1 LYAKPLIQENK
12 AMPPEKKSPE
22 KLNLAKF
29 NQELFTFIDNSPTP
43 FHAVRSMEKALG
55 NKGFIRLDEGEAWH
69 LEANGCYYVT
79 RNGSSLIA
87 FKMGKTPPWETG
99 IKLVGAHTDSPCLR
113 VKPSPLQRQDSMTRL
128 GCEVYGGT
136 LLNTWFDRGLNL
148 AGRVTCR
155 TIENRKERIQ
165 SFLINYNR
173 PVAIIP
179 SLAIHLDRDAN
190 TNRTVNPELH
200 TTPLFTLYNPM
211 DDPEQN
217 GSFKDI
223 LLRRVCQE
231 YPDHDPIEVL
241 GHELSFSHAEPCF
254 CTGLDH
260 EIISAPRLDN
270 LLSCHAALKS
280 LWSASASATAMVVL
294 TDNEEV
300 GSETPAGARG
310 SFLHSVLSRMAQ
322 TPEQLARTASRS
334 FMISCDN
341 AHGIHPAF
349 REKHEPN
356 HRPLLNTGPVLKINA
371 SQRYATNSESGAVFK
386 EICTGADL
394 VVQQFVMRSDLA
406 CGSTIGPAIA
416 AKTGIR
422 TVDVGAATLAMHSV
436 REVTGTKDPQ
446 MMFKALNH
454 YLSLDEP
461 PLLSLT

>member
-1 LYAKPLIQENK
+1 
-12 AMPPEKKSPE
+12 MPPEKQSPD
-22 KLNLAKF
+22 KFNQAKF

-43 FHAVRSMEKALG
+43 FHAVRSMEKAL
-55 NKGFIRLDEGEAWH
+55 NKQGFIHLDEGDAWH
-69 LEANGCYYVT
+69 LETNGCYYVT
-79 RNGSSLIA
+79 RNNSSLIA
-87 FKMGKTPPWETG
+87 FKMGGTPPWETG
-99 IKLVGAHTDSPCLR
+99 IKIIGAHTDSPCLR

-155 TIENRKERIQ
+155 TVEKGKERIQ

-179 SLAIHLDRDAN
+179 SLAIHLDREAN
-190 TNRTVNPELH
+190 TNRTVNPEVH
-200 TTPLFTLYNPM
+200 ISPLFSLDDQMN
-211 DDPEQN
+211 DPEQN
-217 GSFKDI
+217 DSFKAI
-223 LLRRVCQE
+223 LLKRVNE
-231 YPDHDPIEVL
+231 EHPSHELVEVMA
-241 GHELSFSHAEPCF
+241 HELSFSHAEPCF
-254 CTGLDH
+254 YTGLDR

-270 LLSCHAALKS
+270 LLSCHSALKS
-280 LWSASASATAMVVL
+280 LWSAAPCTTAMVVFA
-294 TDNEEV
+294 DNEEV
-300 GSETPAGARG
+300 GSETRTGARG
-310 SFLHSVLSRMAQ
+310 SFLQSILSRMTQ
-322 TPEQLARTASRS
+322 TPEQLARTTARS

-341 AHGIHPAF
+341 AHGVHPAF

-386 EICTGADL
+386 EICAGAKL
-394 VVQQFVMRSDLA
+394 VVQDFVMRSDLA

-416 AKTGIR
+416 ARAGIR

-436 REVTGTKDPQ
+436 REVTGAKDPM

-454 YLSLDEP
+454 YLSLDEL

>member
-1 LYAKPLIQENK
+1 
-12 AMPPEKKSPE
+12 MPPEKQSSGKFNQAE
-22 KLNLAKF
+22 F
-29 NQELFTFIDNSPTP
+29 NQELFTFIDHSPTP
-43 FHAVRSMEKALG
+43 FHGVRSMSKTL
-55 NKGFIRLDEGEAWH
+55 NHQGFIPLDEGDAWQ

-79 RNGSSLIA
+79 RNDTSLIA
-87 FKMGKTPPWETG
+87 FKMGTRPPWQTG

-113 VKPSPLQRQDSMTRL
+113 VKPAPLQRQDSMSRL

-155 TIENRKERIQ
+155 TVDDRKERLQ
-165 SFLINYNR
+165 SFLINFNR

-179 SLAIHLDRDAN
+179 SLAIHLDREAN

-200 TTPLFTLYNPM
+200 TVPLFALYDRM
-211 DDPEQN
+211 DDFETKM
-217 GSFKDI
+217 SFKEM
-223 LLRRVCQE
+223 LLNRVHQE
-231 YPDHDPIEVL
+231 HPEHHPVEVL
-241 GHELSFSHAEPCF
+241 AHELSFAHAEPCF
-254 CTGLDH
+254 YAGLDH

-280 LWSASASATAMVVL
+280 LGSASASATAMVVL

-300 GSETPAGARG
+300 GSDTRSGARG
-310 SFLHSVLSRMAQ
+310 SLLESILSRMAG
-322 TPEQLARTASRS
+322 TPEQLARTTARS
-334 FMISCDN
+334 LMISCDN
-341 AHGIHPAF
+341 AHGVHPAF

-386 EICTGADL
+386 QICSGADL
-394 VVQQFVMRSDLA
+394 IVQEFVMRSDLA

-416 AKTGIR
+416 ARTGIR

-436 REVTGTKDPQ
+436 REMTGAKDPY

-454 YLSLDEP
+454 YFSLDEP